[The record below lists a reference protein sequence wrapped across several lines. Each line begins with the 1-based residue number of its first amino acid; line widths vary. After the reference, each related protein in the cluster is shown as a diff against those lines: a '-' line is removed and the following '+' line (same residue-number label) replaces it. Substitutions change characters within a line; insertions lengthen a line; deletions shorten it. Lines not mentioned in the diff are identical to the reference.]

1 MKASAPTVSKRAA
14 TCARTFA
21 AIVLPLALA
30 ACMANDA
37 TPSQVPAG
45 APGLV
50 NDYPNLNLAP
60 TPATAQLTDEE
71 RDAATAEL
79 RSLRDRQASGR
90 RLSSSEAERLR
101 QLARTHGDNTLGAIG
116 AQ

>member
-1 MKASAPTVSKRAA
+1 MRAHLRRNRAA
-14 TCARTFA
+14 
-21 AIVLPLALA
+21 
-30 ACMANDA
+30 
-37 TPSQVPAG
+37 AG
-45 APGLV
+45 ACGLHV
-50 NDYPNLNLAP
+50 QRRHALNLAP